1 MVKGNFTVRI
11 HANGGLYSGLIFDRE
26 TSTGVKV
33 HKENSD
39 LMLYENV
46 PGGTAADKISGLVMP
61 RRSGYTLVGYS
72 RYKDLSGSLASNVF
86 IAGDEY
92 LYCIWS
98 KNGKQ
103 NAQPSV
109 NRNDNPGGGSSG
121 STGGTGGTNGITG
134 PAPNTSNQG
143 INTVANVGPESG
155 FTGDATQQ
163 FSQTNVS
170 EAVKQQTQAQVTQMV
185 AVAGISADAANSSQ
199 VQQAVAEVQAG
210 MNIAEQYA
218 VLANQVK
225 ENPSITANTTAIS
238 EYNLSSKEAKW
249 NTDANGNVT
258 LQVTTFMTRDN
269 VKDVWQAVTNDAGQ
283 TGWYKF
289 DANGYMQT
297 GLVQDGNCTYYLSEE
312 RGAGYG
318 QMVCNQT
325 ITIGGLTM
333 TFNASGALTNM
344 AYSVEAA
351 VKTIQDAAT
360 AAFVGPQPAQA
371 MQVAPAVPA
380 AQVGPETFLSAQPI
394 GPGI

>member
-1 MVKGNFTVRI
+1 MRLF
-11 HANGGLYSGLIFDRE
+11 LY
-26 TSTGVKV
+26 
-33 HKENSD
+33 
-39 LMLYENV
+39 
-46 PGGTAADKISGLVMP
+46 
-61 RRSGYTLVGYS
+61 
-72 RYKDLSGSLASNVF
+72 
-86 IAGDEY
+86 Y
-92 LYCIWS
+92 LNI
-98 KNGKQ
+98 
-103 NAQPSV
+103 
-109 NRNDNPGGGSSG
+109 
-121 STGGTGGTNGITG
+121 
-134 PAPNTSNQG
+134 
-143 INTVANVGPESG
+143 VANFP
-155 FTGDATQQ
+155 
-163 FSQTNVS
+163 NR
-170 EAVKQQTQAQVTQMV
+170 
-185 AVAGISADAANSSQ
+185 Q

-218 VLANQVK
+218 ALANQVK
-225 ENPSITANTTAIS
+225 EDPSITANTTAIS

-333 TFNASGALTNM
+333 TFNAAGALVDM
-344 AYSVEAA
+344 QYSAETA

-360 AAFVGPQPAQA
+360 AAFVGPQQL
-371 MQVAPAVPA
+371 APATPGDSTTQLLPVSPAGPA
-380 AQVGPETFLSAQPI
+380 AQVGPATFLSTQAV
-394 GPGI
+394 GPGV